1 MKNLVF
7 ATHNQN
13 KIKEIQAKL
22 ADRYA
27 LISLSDLDIAEEI
40 PETADTFEGN
50 ALLKAQYIWNKFG
63 MSCFADD
70 SGLEVD
76 ALGGAPGVHSAR
88 YAGLQKSDKNNIDL
102 LLENLK
108 NYTDTSAQFHTCIAL
123 ILEGQVYYFHG
134 IIRGRLIRERKGANG
149 FGYDPIFI
157 PEGYDRTFAEMTLAE
172 KNAISHRAMAVAKLV
187 DFLNQIS

>member
-13 KIKEIQAKL
+13 KIREIQAKL
-22 ADRYA
+22 VDRYK

-40 PETADTFEGN
+40 PEIADTFEGN

-63 MSCFADD
+63 ISCFADD
-70 SGLEVD
+70 SGLEIG

-123 ILEGQVYYFHG
+123 ILEEEVHYFHG
-134 IIRGRLIRERKGANG
+134 IIRGKLIREKKGTNG
-149 FGYDPIFI
+149 FGYDPIFV
-157 PEGYDRTFAEMTLAE
+157 PDGYDRTFAEMTLAE
-172 KNAISHRAMAVAKLV
+172 KNAISHRAIAVEKLV
-187 DFLNQIS
+187 DFLNQLC

>member
-13 KIKEIQAKL
+13 KIREIQAKL
-22 ADRYA
+22 AHRYK
-27 LISLSDLDIAEEI
+27 LISLSDLGIAEEI
-40 PETADTFEGN
+40 PEIADTFEGN

-108 NYTDTSAQFHTCIAL
+108 NCDDTSAQFHTCIAL
-123 ILEGQVYYFHG
+123 ILEGEVHYFHG
-134 IIRGRLIRERKGANG
+134 IIRGKLIREKKGTNG
-149 FGYDPIFI
+149 FGYDPIFV
-157 PEGYDRTFAEMTLAE
+157 PDGYDRTFAEMTLAE
-172 KNAISHRAMAVAKLV
+172 KNAISHRAIAVEKLV
-187 DFLNQIS
+187 DFLNQLY

>member
-27 LISLSDLDIAEEI
+27 LISLSDLGMTEEI

-70 SGLEVD
+70 SGLEVE

-88 YAGLQKSDKNNIDL
+88 YAGLQKSDKDNIDL

-108 NYTDTSAQFHTCIAL
+108 NHTDTSAQFHTCIAL

-134 IIRGRLIRERKGANG
+134 IIRGRLIRERKGTNG

-172 KNAISHRAMAVAKLV
+172 KNAISHRAKAVAKLV

>member
-13 KIKEIQAKL
+13 KIREIQAKL
-22 ADRYA
+22 VDRYK
-27 LISLSDLDIAEEI
+27 LISLSDLDIVEEI
-40 PETADTFEGN
+40 PEIADTFEGN

-63 MSCFADD
+63 ISCFADD

-123 ILEGQVYYFHG
+123 ILEGEVHYFHG
-134 IIRGRLIRERKGANG
+134 IIRGKLIREKKGTNG
-149 FGYDPIFI
+149 FGYDPIFV
-157 PEGYDRTFAEMTLAE
+157 PDGYDRTFAEMTLAE
-172 KNAISHRAMAVAKLV
+172 KNAISHRAIAVEKLV
-187 DFLNQIS
+187 DFLNQLC

>member
-13 KIKEIQAKL
+13 KIREIQAKL
-22 ADRYA
+22 VDRYK
-27 LISLSDLDIAEEI
+27 LISLSDLDIVEEI
-40 PETADTFEGN
+40 PEIADTFEGN

-63 MSCFADD
+63 ISCFADD

-123 ILEGQVYYFHG
+123 ILEGEVHYFHG
-134 IIRGRLIRERKGANG
+134 IIRGKLIREKKGTNG
-149 FGYDPIFI
+149 FGYDPIFV
-157 PEGYDRTFAEMTLAE
+157 PDGYDRTFAEMTLAE
-172 KNAISHRAMAVAKLV
+172 KNAISHRAIAVEKLV
-187 DFLNQIS
+187 DFLNQLR

>member
-1 MKNLVF
+1 MR
-7 ATHNQN
+7 
-13 KIKEIQAKL
+13 EIQAKL
-22 ADRYA
+22 ADRYK
-27 LISLSDLDIAEEI
+27 LIGLSDLGIAEEI
-40 PETADTFEGN
+40 PEIADTFAGN

-88 YAGLQKSDKNNIDL
+88 YAGLQKSDKDNIDL

-123 ILEGQVYYFHG
+123 ILEGQVHYFHG
-134 IIRGRLIRERKGANG
+134 IIRGRLIRERKGTNG

-157 PEGYDRTFAEMTLAE
+157 PDGYERTFAEMTLAE
-172 KNAISHRAMAVAKLV
+172 KNAISHRAIAIEKLV
-187 DFLNQIS
+187 DFLNQLC

>member
-7 ATHNQN
+7 ATHNKN

-172 KNAISHRAMAVAKLV
+172 KNAISHRAKAVAKLV

>member
-13 KIKEIQAKL
+13 KIREIQAKL
-22 ADRYA
+22 VDRYK

-40 PETADTFEGN
+40 PEIADTFEGN

-63 MSCFADD
+63 ISCFADD

-88 YAGLQKSDKNNIDL
+88 YAGLQKSDKNNIDF

-123 ILEGQVYYFHG
+123 ILEGEVHYFHG
-134 IIRGRLIRERKGANG
+134 IIRGKLIREKKGTNG
-149 FGYDPIFI
+149 FGYDPIFV
-157 PEGYDRTFAEMTLAE
+157 PDGYDRTFAEMTLAE
-172 KNAISHRAMAVAKLV
+172 KNAISHRAIAVEKLV
-187 DFLNQIS
+187 DFLNQLC

>member
-13 KIKEIQAKL
+13 KVKEIQAKL
-22 ADRYA
+22 TDRYT

-40 PETADTFEGN
+40 PETSDTFEGN

-88 YAGLQKSDKNNIDL
+88 YAGLQKSDKDNIEL

-108 NYTDTSAQFHTCIAL
+108 THTDTSAQFHTCIAL

-134 IIRGRLIRERKGANG
+134 IIRGKLIRERKGTNG

-172 KNAISHRAMAVAKLV
+172 KNAISHRAKAVAKLV

>member
-13 KIKEIQAKL
+13 KVKEIQAKL
-22 ADRYA
+22 TDRYT

-40 PETADTFEGN
+40 PETSDTFEGN

-88 YAGLQKSDKNNIDL
+88 HAGLQKSDKDNIEL

-108 NYTDTSAQFHTCIAL
+108 THTDTSAQFHTCIAL

-134 IIRGRLIRERKGANG
+134 IIRGKLIRERKGTNG

-172 KNAISHRAMAVAKLV
+172 KNAISHRAKAVAKLV